1 MTSTATAAIA
11 AAHRRPRIVPWIA
24 MGLVLAAVGPPLQ
37 TQAAEP
43 LPFPLKF
50 DASVFASQADYRE
63 FLKGYDRRDDASIT
77 PMDVLLPS
85 SASLTARPVIWVSAS
100 KGLVVGVRK
109 DEMPGPAAKLLGS
122 RPEVKLLL
130 VDFLKGTATAVEG
143 LKFSPRKVFYEPPIN
158 QGYIEGPGDTKQLFH
173 LEGETV
179 VFDKEHPDTPCEQ
192 KRRELMALQANPKPG
207 SGLLVRCVT
216 PEIFAYKQPSSGG
229 GYEVPRFLHVPGK
242 ADETIKRDFFLNLK
256 QFNYPYDEYLRG
268 YPVTDG
274 IPVPGGVDT
283 TYLMTDGSIKTR
295 RIPDTATVPFQ
306 PGMGYPVAHGA
317 LLWDAANMGKSG
329 MPGDPR
335 RGALWFATARGLYLI
350 GAYAETDFTRS
361 VVSPDGC
368 LVAYGQRPWPLYFT
382 EKAYG
387 QPFELKVLN
396 LCTGVFK

>member
-1 MTSTATAAIA
+1 MPAFLDTLKPVGSAYLNRLLTGMWLAT
-11 AAHRRPRIVPWIA
+11 
-24 MGLVLAAVGPPLQ
+24 VLSLAVSA
-37 TQAAEP
+37 QAAQP

-50 DASVFASQADYRE
+50 DAGVFASQADYQE

-143 LKFSPRKVFYEPPIN
+143 LKFSPRKVFYEPPMN
-158 QGYIEGPGDTKQLFH
+158 QGYIEGPGNIKQLFH

-179 VFDKEHPDTPCEQ
+179 VFDEEHPDTPCEQ
-192 KRRELMALQANPKPG
+192 KRRELLVAEANPKLTHG
-207 SGLLVRCVT
+207 WFITCVT
-216 PEIFAYKQPSSGG
+216 PEVFIHKQAGVWG
-229 GYEVPRFLHVPGK
+229 REVPYFLHVPGK
-242 ADETIKRDFFLNLK
+242 ADETVKRDFFLNLK

-274 IPVPGGVDT
+274 VPVPGGVET
-283 TYLMTDGSIKTR
+283 TYIMTDGSIKAR
-295 RIPDTATVPFQ
+295 RIPDAAIVPFQ
-306 PGMGYPVAHGA
+306 PGMGYPVANGA